1 MKRIKKGNYGYLK
14 SQKTIEIFK
23 TLFCLIL
30 SVAIY
35 RIGIYSTGSNKNLLT
50 LVAVL
55 GCLPM
60 AKFAVNAIMFIKA
73 KGCSLEVKEKIETK
87 GLKPVFYDL
96 FFTTFKKN
104 FQISALDY
112 KKKCLIMLTEDP
124 DIELQAAEDH
134 IKDVLNN
141 CGYSSVTVKIYTD
154 SDKFI
159 ERMAELKE
167 LSEENKDLTYLFD
180 NILNVSL

>member
-1 MKRIKKGNYGYLK
+1 MKKIKKGCFGYLK
-14 SQKTIEIFK
+14 YQRTVEIIK
-23 TLFCLIL
+23 TLFCLAV
-30 SVAIY
+30 SVALY
-35 RIGIYSTGSNKNLLT
+35 KIGVYSTGSNKNLLT

-60 AKFAVNAIMFIKA
+60 AKFAVNSIMFIKA
-73 KGCSLEVKEKIETK
+73 KGCSGDVKEKLDSK
-87 GLKPVFYDL
+87 GLTPVYYDL
-96 FFTTFKKN
+96 YFTTFKKN

-112 KKKCLIMLTEDP
+112 KKKNLIMLTEDV
-124 DIELQAAEDH
+124 DIDMQAAEEH
-134 IKDVLNN
+134 FKEVLGN
-141 CGYSSVTVKIYTD
+141 CGYTSVTVKIFTD

-167 LSEENKDLTYLFD
+167 LSEEDKDLTYLFD